1 MKNFKW
7 IIVCLCLL
15 MITGLAL
22 LIEGFLIIVKGFD
35 IVPLPLFLGTAVAFS
50 VVFVLYVCNLVKA
63 IQHS

>member
-1 MKNFKW
+1 MKNLKW

-15 MITGLAL
+15 VITGLSL
-22 LIEGFLIIVKGFD
+22 LIEGFLIIIGGFD
-35 IVPLPLFLGTAVAFS
+35 IVPLPLFLGTATSFG